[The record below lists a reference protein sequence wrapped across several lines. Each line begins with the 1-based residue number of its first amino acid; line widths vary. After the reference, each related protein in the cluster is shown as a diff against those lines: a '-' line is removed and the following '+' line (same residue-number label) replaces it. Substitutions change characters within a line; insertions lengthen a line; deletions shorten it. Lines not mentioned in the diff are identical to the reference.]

1 MDIIRGIGALLAV
14 LAFGVGV
21 VVVLGAALVAVAL
34 LVMTA
39 RFWVPALLV
48 LLVIGAII
56 AIICA
61 VATGHECG
69 GG

>member
-1 MDIIRGIGALLAV
+1 MDIIKGVGALLAV

-21 VVVLGAALVAVAL
+21 VVVLGVALVGAAL

-48 LLVIGAII
+48 LLVLA
-56 AIICA
+56 AVVFAACA
-61 VATGHECG
+61 VAGGHWE
-69 GG
+69 